1 MKYISYVRYALMGI
15 SILFALIFLGTM
27 DQNLGEYPYI
37 DLLLRWTYIM
47 LGISISAMV
56 LLPILGMIKDPK
68 SAVRSLLGL
77 GIVLVILAICYAFS
91 DATPISTPAKEFTN
105 PMELR
110 LSDTGLY
117 ATYVALAIA
126 IVAIFVGEIYKF
138 FKK

>member
-47 LGISISAMV
+47 LGVSISAMV
-56 LLPILGMIKDPK
+56 LLPILGMIQDPK
-68 SAVRSLLGL
+68 SAVRSLVGV
-77 GIVLVILAICYAFS
+77 GIVAVIVAICYAFS
-91 DATPISTPAKEFTN
+91 DASPVITQSKEFTN
-105 PMELR
+105 PIELR
-110 LSDTGLY
+110 LSDTGLF

-126 IVAIFVGEIYKF
+126 VISIFAGEIYKF

>member
-1 MKYISYVRYALMGI
+1 M
-15 SILFALIFLGTM
+15 
-27 DQNLGEYPYI
+27 
-37 DLLLRWTYIM
+37 RWTYIM

-105 PMELR
+105 SMELR

>member
-47 LGISISAMV
+47 LGVSISAMV
-56 LLPILGMIKDPK
+56 LLPILGMIQDPK
-68 SAVRSLLGL
+68 SAVRSLVGV
-77 GIVLVILAICYAFS
+77 GIVGVIVAICYAFS
-91 DATPISTPAKEFTN
+91 DATPVITPAKEFSN
-105 PMELR
+105 SLELR
-110 LSDTGLY
+110 LSDTALY

-126 IVAIFVGEIYKF
+126 VVSIFAGEIYKL